1 MPVVNVG
8 GPVAWGLVVLVSAW
22 AVRAGRALA
31 GRRKARRN
39 EEEDALVHDPNALQP
54 RFLQHLSATAIRML
68 IETGALP
75 CAILELAPDG
85 TPAAGASRAN
95 GPQGHPGGSGVG
107 AGVPGPGRPGAS
119 ASTPPHAASSGGRAG
134 GGSAL
139 AGGAGAAGASGG
151 AAGLALQRIVPPELA
166 AAVPCMTAAAWVRA
180 LAGPEPWRAEL
191 TRAAAAT
198 AAAAGVAGAGS
209 PGAPGSSVRSSYAS
223 SYASSLGRDGGLTGG
238 LSAGGAAAGL
248 RARLPQ
254 QQAQRLSLTLGMG
267 GTALGAHNGYGGAV
281 LQGAGGTSLG
291 EGGAAVDGAA
301 ATADR
306 RLSAAGEGGTDAAG
320 PLGTA
325 PAAGPGAGYGL
336 NQYGIGGG
344 SGGGGGPLNSH
355 GASAAAAATA
365 GPAVTGNAALAAAVA
380 AAAAAAAANMA
391 SLPYPPRHALLV
403 VLGRNERHVAAVTA
417 AAAAAG
423 YSRVA
428 TWVGSP
434 EAFAA
439 TSLGGPRLPAISK
452 HALWLVLQLGPDP
465 LFHVPA
471 TVIDVRR
478 PDERLS
484 YGAIRGTIN
493 IPADE
498 LAAALALPPPDFRQR
513 YGVPQPSGPAEDVVV
528 LLSRSGRRAAWAAQ
542 LCVDAGL
549 RRVFVYGEGVYGW
562 RLEDRVKPYRAY
574 DLGALPPDP
583 EPFTLEEADE
593 AAGLEELHTLGMPLR
608 QGPRPSRFAVA
619 SPGGPGA
626 PGGGARGGPG
636 LAMGMG
642 LGMGPVG
649 GMLPPLPAGMP
660 YTGGGLGG
668 MGVGV
673 GAGLGRGGGAAPSG
687 PGAGHH
693 SRGGSGAARDWGW
706 RGRSMR

>member
-39 EEEDALVHDPNALQP
+39 EEEDTVVHDPNALQP

-85 TPAAGASRAN
+85 TPTSASAGGRAN
-95 GPQGHPGGSGVG
+95 CPGQQ
-107 AGVPGPGRPGAS
+107 AGGGGPGRQGAAAGSPSTAAAGGRPGGNTAAS
-119 ASTPPHAASSGGRAG
+119 AGSGGGA
-134 GGSAL
+134 A
-139 AGGAGAAGASGG
+139 AAAGAAGGG

-191 TRAAAAT
+191 TRAANVA

-209 PGAPGSSVRSSYAS
+209 PGAAGSSVRSSYAS
-223 SYASSLGRDGGLTGG
+223 SYASSLGRDGGIAGG
-238 LSAGGAAAGL
+238 LGAGGTTAAGL

-254 QQAQRLSLTLGMG
+254 QQAQRLSLTLGAG
-267 GTALGAHNGYGGAV
+267 GTALAHNGYGGGA
-281 LQGAGGTSLG
+281 LGQGAAGMGLEGAVGGNS
-291 EGGAAVDGAA
+291 GGGSAA
-301 ATADR
+301 AAGDR
-306 RLSAAGEGGTDAAG
+306 RLSAAGESGTDAVG
-320 PLGTA
+320 PLG
-325 PAAGPGAGYGL
+325 AAGVGPGTGYGL
-336 NQYGIGGG
+336 NQYGGGGTG
-344 SGGGGGPLNSH
+344 SGGPLHQH
-355 GASAAAAATA
+355 GAAATA
-365 GPAVTGNAALAAAVA
+365 AAAVNGNAALTAAVA

-403 VLGRNERHVAAVTA
+403 VLGRNDRHVAAVTA

-428 TWVGSP
+428 TWIGGP

-439 TSLGGPRLPAISK
+439 TSLGGPRLPSISK

-498 LAAALALPPPDFRQR
+498 LAAALVLPPADFRQR
-513 YGVPQPSGPAEDVVV
+513 YGVPRPSGPAEDVVV

-583 EPFTLEEADE
+583 EPFTVEEADE
-593 AAGLEELHTLGMPLR
+593 AAGLEELHALDMPLR

-619 SPGGPGA
+619 SPAALGGPGA
-626 PGGGARGGPG
+626 AGGGARGGLG
-636 LAMGMG
+636 VAMGMG
-642 LGMGPVG
+642 LGIGHVG
-649 GMLPPLPAGMP
+649 GMLPPLPAGMA

-668 MGVGV
+668 MGMGMP
-673 GAGLGRGGGAAPSG
+673 GGPGRGGGAAPGG

-693 SRGGSGAARDWGW
+693 SRGGSGAAREWGW

>member
-8 GPVAWGLVVLVSAW
+8 GPVAWGLVVLLSAW

-85 TPAAGASRAN
+85 NPTAAGGRAN
-95 GPQGHPGGSGVG
+95 GPGHAGAGSGGG
-107 AGVPGPGRPGAS
+107 APAHGPGRPGA
-119 ASTPPHAASSGGRAG
+119 ASPPAAAAAGGRP
-134 GGSAL
+134 GGSTAP
-139 AGGAGAAGASGG
+139 AGSGAAAGAAGG
-151 AAGLALQRIVPPELA
+151 AAGLAMQRIVPPELA
-166 AAVPCMTAAAWVRA
+166 AAVPCMAAAAWVRA

-191 TRAAAAT
+191 TRAANAA

-209 PGAPGSSVRSSYAS
+209 PGAAGSSVRSSYAS
-223 SYASSLGRDGGLTGG
+223 SYASSLGRDGGLGAGG
-238 LSAGGAAAGL
+238 LGAGGAAAGL

-254 QQAQRLSLTLGMG
+254 QQAQRLSLTLGTG
-267 GTALGAHNGYGGAV
+267 GAALAHNGYGG
-281 LQGAGGTSLG
+281 G
-291 EGGAAVDGAA
+291 GGAVSHGAAGMGLEGAAGDGAA
-301 ATADR
+301 AADR
-306 RLSAAGEGGTDAAG
+306 RLSAAGDTSAEAAG
-320 PLGTA
+320 SLGA
-325 PAAGPGAGYGL
+325 GLGPGAGYGL
-336 NQYGIGGG
+336 NQYGVGGG
-344 SGGGGGPLNSH
+344 GGGGGGPLHPH
-355 GASAAAAATA
+355 GAATA
-365 GPAVTGNAALAAAVA
+365 LAAVNGGTTALAAAVA

-428 TWVGSP
+428 TWVGTP
-434 EAFAA
+434 EAFAS
-439 TSLGGPRLPAISK
+439 TSLGGPRLPALSR

-498 LAAALALPPPDFRQR
+498 LAAALALPPADFRQR

-583 EPFTLEEADE
+583 EPFALEEADE

-619 SPGGPGA
+619 SPAAVGGPGA
-626 PGGGARGGPG
+626 PGGGARGM
-636 LAMGMG
+636 AMGLG
-642 LGMGPVG
+642 LGMGQVG
-649 GMLPPLPAGMP
+649 GMLPPVPAGMA
-660 YTGGGLGG
+660 YTGGGGLGG
-668 MGVGV
+668 MGG
-673 GAGLGRGGGAAPSG
+673 GMGGGPGRGGGAAPGG
-687 PGAGHH
+687 PGGAGHH
-693 SRGGSGAARDWGW
+693 TRGGSGAAREWGW